1 MKVRPP
7 TVMLHVRCE
16 PVFSVRL
23 KLTVPFPLPLELV
36 VNQLQFELAVQEQPL
51 PALTENDPLLAEE
64 VKFWEDG
71 LME

>member
-1 MKVRPP
+1 
-7 TVMLHVRCE
+7 MLHVRCE

-23 KLTVPFPLPLELV
+23 KLIVPFPLPLELV

>member
-1 MKVRPP
+1 
-7 TVMLHVRCE
+7 MLHVRCE
-16 PVFSVRL
+16 PVFAVRL